1 MRVSWLGCVIS
12 ALVVTMVFGQPAATQ
27 TATIPLTSGETLQD
41 VQSILTTLAD
51 IGDVR
56 QADTDSA
63 KTAVVVTGTAEQI
76 AFAKW
81 LVGELD
87 KPATAPFPAN
97 SAEHEYTMR
106 GTADDLV
113 RVFYL
118 AHCET
123 PRNQQEVMTAIRAVE
138 NIRRLFAYP
147 SRRAL
152 TVRGTAADIALAEWL
167 VNELDWPINAQSSP
181 PAGPRQYQ
189 VPGGNRGGTRLLHTA
204 PPKPPGATIRV
215 LRRPLCH
222 RRQAHVPQQRTQ
234 RLGGARNGRSNGSRR
249 AGDQRPAIG
258 LSPPLLSARSY
269 RTFRRVELRAN

>member
-12 ALVVTMVFGQPAATQ
+12 ALVVTTAFGQPAATQ

-76 AFAKW
+76 AFARW

-97 SAEHEYTMR
+97 SAEHEYNMQ

-113 RVFYL
+113 RVFYW

-123 PRNQQEVMTAIRAVE
+123 QQNQQEVMTAIRTVE
-138 NIRRLFAYP
+138 NIRRLFPYP

-167 VNELDWPINAQSSP
+167 VNELDWPVNAQSSP
-181 PAGPRQYQ
+181 PPGPRQYQ
-189 VPGGNRGGTRLLHTA
+189 VPGGNEVVRVFYIPRLQNAQELESVYHAVRSATDARRMFPNSAHKALVVRGTVDQMATA
-204 PPKPPGATIRV
+204 ERV
-215 LRRPLCH
+215 ISDRP
-222 RRQAHVPQQRTQ
+222 
-234 RLGGARNGRSNGSRR
+234 
-249 AGDQRPAIG
+249 
-258 LSPPLLSARSY
+258 
-269 RTFRRVELRAN
+269 

>member
-12 ALVVTMVFGQPAATQ
+12 ALVVTTAFGQPAATQ

-63 KTAVVVTGTAEQI
+63 KTAVVTGTAEQI
-76 AFAKW
+76 AFARW

-97 SAEHEYTMR
+97 SAEHEYNMQ

-123 PRNQQEVMTAIRAVE
+123 QQNQQEVMTAIRTVE
-138 NIRRLFAYP
+138 NIRRLFPYP

-167 VNELDWPINAQSSP
+167 VNELDWPVNAQSSP
-181 PAGPRQYQ
+181 PPGPRQYQ
-189 VPGGNRGGTRLLHTA
+189 VPGGNEVVRVFYIPRLQNAQELESVYHAVRSATDARRMFPNSAHKALVVRVTVDQMATA
-204 PPKPPGATIRV
+204 ERV
-215 LRRPLCH
+215 ISDRP
-222 RRQAHVPQQRTQ
+222 
-234 RLGGARNGRSNGSRR
+234 
-249 AGDQRPAIG
+249 
-258 LSPPLLSARSY
+258 
-269 RTFRRVELRAN
+269 